1 MSNLNYKKGKEI
13 LCGVRETLLFTFGLN
28 AKFELICN
36 TKKLIG
42 TSAFSNQDER
52 KGVHCV
58 RHLAVRLCQFE
69 ISEHLPFPI

>member
-36 TKKLIG
+36 TKKLLG
-42 TSAFSNQDER
+42 TSAFSNQDE
-52 KGVHCV
+52 
-58 RHLAVRLCQFE
+58 
-69 ISEHLPFPI
+69 